1 MLFSVLLYDEA
12 REREET
18 NEVSGF
24 ELHVSCFT
32 WKGEARD
39 ARESTY
45 DDDRDRDEAN
55 EVSVIEV
62 MPRDARE
69 SVYGDARDRR

>member
-1 MLFSVLLYDEA
+1 MLL
-12 REREET
+12 
-18 NEVSGF
+18 
-24 ELHVSCFT
+24 
-32 WKGEARD
+32 
-39 ARESTY
+39 Y